1 MLAQILFGS
10 LGLGMARS
18 DDRRGTAWAMI
29 GGGNMGRAIAHGA
42 LAVGDHERFI
52 VAERE
57 PWARERLD
65 GSTCESP
72 REAMAWL
79 VKQEARSGG
88 EPGPIVLAVKP
99 QSLAEVAKEIRGFFD
114 DRSRVVVSVL
124 AGTPGEKIRGLLGS
138 GARVVRAMPN
148 LPAAVRQGC
157 TAICLSA
164 GAHAG
169 DEDFALELFRGI
181 GPTVVRIGEE
191 LMDAFTGV
199 VGSGPA
205 YVFYLAEAMSR
216 AAVELGFDQATAD
229 RIVRATVFGAGMMM
243 RDDPRTPEAMRAAV
257 TSKGGTTAAAT
268 AALDAARV
276 NDIVVR
282 AITAARDR
290 GRELARDC

>member
-1 MLAQILFGS
+1 
-10 LGLGMARS
+10 
-18 DDRRGTAWAMI
+18 
-29 GGGNMGRAIAHGA
+29 MGRAIAHGA
-42 LAVGDHERFI
+42 LAVGDHDRFI
-52 VAERE
+52 AAERE
-57 PWARERLD
+57 PSARERLD
-65 GSTCESP
+65 APSCETP
-72 REAMAWL
+72 REAMEWL
-79 VKQEARSGG
+79 VKQEARAGVATRA

-114 DRSRVVVSVL
+114 DQPRVVVSVL
-124 AGTPGEKIRGLLGS
+124 AGTPGEKIRAALGA
-138 GARVVRAMPN
+138 GARVVRVMPN

-169 DEDFALELFRGI
+169 DEEFALDLFRGI
-181 GPTVVRIGEE
+181 GPTVVRIREG

-205 YVFYLAEAMSR
+205 YVFHLAEAMTR
-216 AAVELGFDQATAD
+216 AAMDLGFDGATAD
-229 RIVRATVFGAGMMM
+229 RIVRATIFGAGVML

-268 AALDAARV
+268 AVLDEAKVRDAF
-276 NDIVVR
+276 VR

-290 GRELARDC
+290 GRELAKLEG